1 MSKVS
6 IEKQMA
12 NETIEKVRKKIAL
25 KPPKDFKVILHN
37 DDYTPMEF
45 VVWILETL
53 FHKPTPE
60 AERIMLEVHQIG
72 RGIAGIYTSEIAE
85 QKVYEAKELAQ
96 THEFPLQVTAEVM

>member
-1 MSKVS
+1 
-6 IEKQMA
+6 MA
-12 NETIEKVRKKIAL
+12 NETIEKGRKKMAL
-25 KPPKDFKVILHN
+25 KPPMDFKVILHI